1 MTKFDLRKIYLEKQ
15 KSFSDTERSEKSRRI
30 CNRFFENFDLT
41 KIKFLHVFL
50 TIEKKREIETAFI
63 LQHLWKNFPEVSTI
77 AARVNFKKMT
87 LENTKFNSETKL
99 ALNKWQ
105 ILEPTGKEPFEIEKI
120 DAVLVPLSCF
130 DKLGFRVGY
139 GKGFYDK
146 FLGECRKDCL
156 KIGLSYFAP
165 IEKISDAQV
174 FDAKLDFCVTPDAVF
189 GWQDH

>member
-63 LQHLWKNFPEVSTI
+63 LRHSWKNFPEIATI

-99 ALNKWQ
+99 VLNKWQ
-105 ILEPTGKEPFEIEKI
+105 ILEPTEIDPFEIEKI
-120 DAVLVPLSCF
+120 DAVLVPLLCF
-130 DKLGFRVGY
+130 DKQGFRVGY